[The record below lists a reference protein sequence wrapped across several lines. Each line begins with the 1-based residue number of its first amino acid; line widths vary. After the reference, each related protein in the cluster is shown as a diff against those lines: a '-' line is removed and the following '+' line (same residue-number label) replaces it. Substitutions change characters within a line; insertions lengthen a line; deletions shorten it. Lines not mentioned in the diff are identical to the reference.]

1 MQRSPDDNFM
11 IIEKKEDATNK
22 GNILY
27 ERKARRVNNGWA
39 TQLETLAAEWAD
51 KASCYRWMH
60 EKTETRY
67 VAYNLYLTMPVII
80 LSTLTGTASF
90 GIESM
95 LSDLC
100 KPQYAGIVLGTVS
113 VIIGMISTMAN
124 FLRYAQSSEAHRVSA
139 ISWGKFQRFV
149 TTELSLHPNER
160 MDAMS
165 FLKMA
170 RVEID
175 RLIEQSP
182 LIPSQ
187 TLEDFKKE
195 FKTSANLTIPEIA
208 GGLVHTKIYVDR
220 ESRLAKVAAD
230 AAFILQQKKGL
241 LRQLIHDDFD
251 KHIVERTKAE
261 REKLENEIMG
271 EVMKTVINLLKE
283 KKIDLPE
290 TLPQINTQ
298 VAAEHTPISITPHT
312 FSPSQ
317 VTLEIKDE

>member
-1 MQRSPDDNFM
+1 
-11 IIEKKEDATNK
+11 
-22 GNILY
+22 
-27 ERKARRVNNGWA
+27 
-39 TQLETLAAEWAD
+39 
-51 KASCYRWMH
+51 
-60 EKTETRY
+60 
-67 VAYNLYLTMPVII
+67 
-80 LSTLTGTASF
+80 
-90 GIESM
+90 
-95 LSDLC
+95 
-100 KPQYAGIVLGTVS
+100 
-113 VIIGMISTMAN
+113 
-124 FLRYAQSSEAHRVSA
+124 
-139 ISWGKFQRFV
+139 
-149 TTELSLHPNER
+149 
-160 MDAMS
+160 MS

-290 TLPQINTQ
+290 TLPHINTQ
-298 VAAEHTPISITPHT
+298 VAEHTPISTTPHT